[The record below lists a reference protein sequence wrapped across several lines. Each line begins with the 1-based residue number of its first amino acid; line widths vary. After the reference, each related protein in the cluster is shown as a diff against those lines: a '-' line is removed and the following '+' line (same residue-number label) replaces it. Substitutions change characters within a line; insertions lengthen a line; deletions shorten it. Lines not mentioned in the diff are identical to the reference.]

1 MFSQSEPAGQIPEL
15 FAAISKT
22 LSADLVKKTGA
33 VYQFNVKGKQRNVLD
48 VGKSL
53 PYFYMAL
60 VVSW

>member
-53 PYFYMAL
+53 PYF
-60 VVSW
+60 